1 MNMSRFIA
9 AFVIGAVSLVAQG
22 PGRGIP
28 SLNERQSG
36 ALDRMNADLAAQQ
49 RTLSAARSAMI
60 VVAYNL
66 PRDDR
71 SIRTK
76 AEAVRE
82 AEITLAN
89 ARVTWRNHRRDF
101 EVSLEVTNLF
111 DKYYYLTT
119 SEISVTTGVANAQP
133 GRPREWAVTLKKSF

>member
-89 ARVTWRNHRRDF
+89 ARVAEFAKLQGSSDRFSGEQTAALHGGP
-101 EVSLEVTNLF
+101 S
-111 DKYYYLTT
+111 
-119 SEISVTTGVANAQP
+119 
-133 GRPREWAVTLKKSF
+133 PREQQVS